1 MPFDKYSL
9 EFTPEEIKKIEDS
22 LSVLDKTLSPKM
34 LNLTP
39 KEIDIKKGPGK
50 KTQLWRDKILM
61 YLEHR
66 PEMTPRHMDVE
77 EYRKDAA
84 AVKALT
90 AFGKKLRSILEGVE
104 DTAAVLREDLHK
116 KGKDYYEHVKL
127 AAEGEVPGSTT
138 VLKDLEPLFDP
149 RRMGR
154 KNRRQK

>member
-1 MPFDKYSL
+1 MPFDKHSL
-9 EFTPEEIKKIEDS
+9 EFTPEEIKKIEES
-22 LSVLDKTLSPKM
+22 LTVLEKTLSPKM

-39 KEIDIKKGPGK
+39 KESDIKKGPGK

-61 YLEHR
+61 YLEQK
-66 PEMTPRHMDVE
+66 PEMTPRHMNVE

-90 AFGKKLRSILEGVE
+90 AFGKQMRSILEGIE

-116 KGKDYYEHVKL
+116 KAKEYYKHAKL
-127 AAEGEVPGSTT
+127 AAEGEVSGSTT
-138 VLKDLEPLFDP
+138 VLQDLEPLFDP